1 MKRRLLAPEI
11 TALFALLMFAASLY
25 AQKPQADK
33 KLLNEVEVPAAA
45 EAKNVRDAMETTRE
59 EFLSLL
65 RLHPRLLGAV
75 YHDPSL
81 LAEQDYMKRTA
92 PDLAALIAKHP
103 EITQNAEFFLGSEV
117 QLMHDNESLGRFPS
131 TRNPTERL
139 MEFLGPF
146 TVLVFIVGVLIWIV
160 KFFTESRRWN
170 KMVKVQ
176 QEVHS
181 KLMDK
186 FSSSQDLQAYMQTE
200 AGRRFLESAPIPI
213 EPEQKSRISA
223 PLGRILWS
231 VQVGVI
237 LAMGSLGLI
246 LARTYVPEAAQP
258 LKVFGTL
265 GLMLGLGFVLAAG
278 ASYALSRQLGLFD
291 SSDRGPAA

>member
-1 MKRRLLAPEI
+1 MKRRLLAPGMM
-11 TALFALLMFAASLY
+11 ALVALLMFAASLS

-33 KLLNEVEVPAAA
+33 KDLKEVEVPAAA
-45 EAKNVRDAMETTRE
+45 EAENVRNAMESTRG

-103 EITQNAEFFLGSEV
+103 EITQNPEFFLGSDV
-117 QLMHDNESLGRFPS
+117 QRMHDDESLSRFPL